1 CVRTHFDNNYY
12 QFDSW

>member
-12 QFDSW
+12 QFDCW